1 MTNNLIHKNFKLAGE
16 LHSSNDLIESLKDNT
31 DYYNFLTSWFDEN
44 DFILVKTSGSTGTPK
59 EIKLKKIDLISSS
72 KLTADYFNL
81 KPGDKVINCLP
92 VEYIAGKMMLVRSL
106 VLGLDLY
113 LFPVNSSP
121 IKQIQKNYDLIAFTP
136 MQLENSILF
145 IDRIKNVL
153 VGGSAVNENL
163 KQKILNINTNV
174 YETYGMTETI
184 THIAVRNLTK
194 GENEFT
200 TLPGIEIGKRD
211 NCLFIKPNHLSIE
224 MVQTNDIV
232 QFTNKNKFLLI
243 GRRDFIINSGGVKL
257 NPETIEKK
265 LAKYISADFV
275 ISSIDN
281 SKFGEVVALV
291 FKKNIPDNYSKA
303 FTHLSKYEIPKEVLV
318 IDNFPEINDKINR
331 LKIRSIINNS

>member
-92 VEYIAGKMMLVRSL
+92 VKYIAGKMMLVRSL

-303 FTHLSKYEIPKEVLV
+303 FTHLSKYEVPKEVLV
-318 IDNFPEINDKINR
+318 IDNFPEINGKINR